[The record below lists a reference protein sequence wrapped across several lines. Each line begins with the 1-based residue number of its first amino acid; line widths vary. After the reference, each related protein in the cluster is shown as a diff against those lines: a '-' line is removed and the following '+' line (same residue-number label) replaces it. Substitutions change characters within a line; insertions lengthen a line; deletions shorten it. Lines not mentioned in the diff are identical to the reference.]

1 MTHPNFNS
9 DPEFSKKK
17 TKDNELKQLKHKAEK
32 EDYEIMLKPPK
43 IDNEFC
49 KEKDESLNKK
59 KVFMIVPKIL
69 IDTFG
74 LRVGSELTV

>member
-1 MTHPNFNS
+1 
-9 DPEFSKKK
+9 
-17 TKDNELKQLKHKAEK
+17 
-32 EDYEIMLKPPK
+32 MLKPPK